1 MNKYKNIK
9 KEYNTKG
16 NYYKIKK
23 DMKVNRKRI

>member
-9 KEYNTKG
+9 KEYNTKA

-23 DMKVNRKRI
+23 DMNRKKI